1 MAGIYRRTLMI
12 YIQEIAATK
21 SNSARPS
28 RWMKSLITICL
39 LIALAGASVV
49 SACPEM
55 GMQMTGSCCSKP
67 TCADHPCV
75 PELCV
80 AKAPNVATGGE
91 TGPDLS
97 LSLPPFVT
105 VEAATKISPSFP
117 VSDATPCSVPSVDP
131 QALLQIFRI

>member
-1 MAGIYRRTLMI
+1 MGIHGRTLMI
-12 YIQEIAATK
+12 HMRKIAAPNI
-21 SNSARPS
+21 SSARPS

-39 LIALAGASVV
+39 LVALAGASVV

-55 GMQMTGSCCSKP
+55 GMQMAGSCCSKP
-67 TCADHPCV
+67 TCGDHPCV

-97 LSLPPFVT
+97 PSLPPFVT
-105 VEAATKISPSFP
+105 VEAATKVSPSFP
-117 VSDATPCSVPSVDP
+117 VSDATPCSAPSGDP